1 MKTGHE
7 WEWFGGGIRTGVFA
21 SASGGG
27 GGEGIHP
34 EKKKAPEIAPKPF
47 MLKSIRYRYTDGSL
61 PSSLSLCRMA
71 RTLSVVL
78 DNAHRMKAMGRMKS
92 NAVYMLNS

>member
-1 MKTGHE
+1 MLTTGYGLRHLMK
-7 WEWFGGGIRTGVFA
+7 RVF
-21 SASGGG
+21 
-27 GGEGIHP
+27 P
-34 EKKKAPEIAPKPF
+34 PKKKKAPEIAPKPF
-47 MLKSIRYRYTDGSL
+47 MLKSIHYRYTDGSL

-92 NAVYMLNS
+92 NAVYMVNS

>member
-1 MKTGHE
+1 MSARGLGE
-7 WEWFGGGIRTGVFA
+7 ESGQGVFA

-27 GGEGIHP
+27 GCEEIHP

-47 MLKSIRYRYTDGSL
+47 ILKSIHYRYTDGSL

>member
-1 MKTGHE
+1 MLE
-7 WEWFGGGIRTGVFA
+7 SVP
-21 SASGGG
+21 
-27 GGEGIHP
+27 GGEDAVLLSRN
-34 EKKKAPEIAPKPF
+34 KKGSGDRSEAF
-47 MLKSIRYRYTDGSL
+47 MLKSIHYRYTDGSL